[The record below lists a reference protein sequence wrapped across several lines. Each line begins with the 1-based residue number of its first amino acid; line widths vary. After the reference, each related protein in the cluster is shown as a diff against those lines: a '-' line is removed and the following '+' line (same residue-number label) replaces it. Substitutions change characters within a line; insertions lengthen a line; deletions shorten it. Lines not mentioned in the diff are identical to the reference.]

1 MKQKMNK
8 SILQMKNKIMKN
20 KIMKNKIMKNK
31 IMKIKKIDQVM
42 VPLTKKNKENNS
54 NRH

>member
-8 SILQMKNKIMKN
+8 SILQ
-20 KIMKNKIMKNK
+20 MKNKIMKNK